1 MLNNLKGKTKK
12 IWDGKDNFS
21 AVIQTFL
28 SKFMI
33 MFLNILTGIITA
45 RSLGPDGRGE
55 QAAIAMWPQLL
66 AYLAMLGT
74 RSSLVYYWK
83 KNPERSD
90 SYLTAALLLSTGLSF
105 FACII
110 GYIGLPYWL
119 SNYSQ
124 EIIFASRCFLV
135 TVPFSL
141 ISSILLSVLE
151 IKGNFRYANIL
162 SQASV
167 WLILLLLLIFTTFFQ
182 FNPILGALA
191 YAIPA
196 IPTFFCIAWLAI
208 REFSPNFDNVAFYG
222 KKLLGYGIRSY
233 GVDLL
238 GIFSSQLDQIFIV
251 SQLSPRAM
259 GIYAVSLSITRVL
272 NITQHSLITVLF
284 PKIAAQPLDYVVKHV
299 GQSARLSALATIALG
314 GFIAIFCVPIVSLL
328 YGKDFS
334 ETIPIVRI
342 LLLEVLFGST
352 TWVLAQSFMALGK
365 PETVTVLQAIGIASN
380 IPLMMFLIPRYQ
392 MTGAAI
398 ALLISAVIRL
408 IFIVLSYPLFLKVKP
423 PSLFFDVNDW
433 TYLKSKIGVR

>member
-1 MLNNLKGKTKK
+1 MFKKSKNEIKK

-21 AVIQTFL
+21 ATIQTFL
-28 SKFMI
+28 SKFLVMA
-33 MFLNILTGIITA
+33 LNILTGVITA

-83 KNPERSD
+83 REPERSD
-90 SYLTAALLLSTGLSF
+90 SYLTAALLLSSGLSVL
-105 FACII
+105 ACII

-135 TVPFSL
+135 TVPFAL

-151 IKGNFRYANIL
+151 IRGNFRYANIL

-167 WLILLLLLIFTTFFQ
+167 WGTLFFLLFFTTFFE

-191 YAIPA
+191 YALPTV
-196 IPTFFCIAWLAI
+196 PTFFWTAWLVL
-208 REFSPNFDNVAFYG
+208 RKFNPNFDKLAFYG
-222 KKLLGYGIRSY
+222 RSLLGYGLRSY

-259 GIYAVSLSITRVL
+259 GIYAVALSITRVL

-299 GQSARLSALATIALG
+299 GQAARLSAGVTTIFG
-314 GFIAIFCVPIVSLL
+314 ISIAITCAPLVSAL

-334 ETIPIVRI
+334 ETVNIVRI
-342 LLLEVLFGST
+342 LVLEVLLGST

-365 PETVTVLQAIGIASN
+365 PEMVTVLQAVGISSN

-392 MTGAAI
+392 MTGAAVS
-398 ALLISAVIRL
+398 LLISAFIRL
-408 IFIVLSYPLFLKVKP
+408 VFIILSYPLFLKVRP
-423 PSLFFDVNDW
+423 PSLFDINDL
-433 TYLKSKIGVR
+433 TYLKAKIGVR